1 MMHWISLLTLSA
13 LLVAGPASGEVYK
26 CRTAD
31 GRVEIANS
39 PCASTAST
47 LKTVPDEQVPE
58 ANRQQAERDAERM
71 RNYVE
76 KREAAQRADEAAERQ
91 RQASQVQAAGSSI
104 AGNGRSVDECLR
116 DLDRQALE
124 VNQRAYMEAACRSN
138 PAQPAYVPVS
148 VPGYGGYGIYGGYGG
163 IGHPRP
169 WPHPPMRP
177 EINPG
182 PPAAP
187 PFAISPPKSKNR
199 PR

>member
-1 MMHWISLLTLSA
+1 MTHWISLLTLSA
-13 LLVAGPASGEVYK
+13 LLVAGPAGGEVYK

-31 GRVEIANS
+31 GRVEIANT

-47 LKTVPDEQVPE
+47 LKTVPDEQVSE

-91 RQASQVQAAGSSI
+91 RQASQAPAAGS
-104 AGNGRSVDECLR
+104 ANVGTGRSVDECLR

-138 PAQPAYVPVS
+138 PQAQPVYVPVPLT
-148 VPGYGGYGIYGGYGG
+148 VPGYGYGG
-163 IGHPRP
+163 IGYPRP
-169 WPHPPMRP
+169 LPHPHPKP
-177 EINPG
+177 GVDSGAPAG
-182 PPAAP
+182 PPVSIYP
-187 PFAISPPKSKNR
+187 PNSKNK